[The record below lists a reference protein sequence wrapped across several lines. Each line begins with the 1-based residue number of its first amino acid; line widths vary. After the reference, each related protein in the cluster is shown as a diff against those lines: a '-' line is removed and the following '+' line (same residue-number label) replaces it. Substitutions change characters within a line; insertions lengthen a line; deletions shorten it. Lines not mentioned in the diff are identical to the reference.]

1 MENIFGGLIEFDT
14 QKDFDSFV
22 ESLDKESAIKIIEV
36 GINYALSNGLYSM
49 GETFCLYKCISKLKE
64 NENNIEANN
73 LRDDDNHGDSN

>member
-1 MENIFGGLIEFDT
+1 MENIFGGLIEFNT
-14 QKDFDSFV
+14 QKDFDNFV
-22 ESLDKESAIKIIEV
+22 ESLDKESAIKILEV

-64 NENNIEANN
+64 NENNIEADS

>member
-14 QKDFDSFV
+14 QKDFDYFV

-64 NENNIEANN
+64 NENNIETNS

>member
-14 QKDFDSFV
+14 QKDFDNFV

-36 GINYALSNGLYSM
+36 GVNYALSNGLYSM

-64 NENNIEANN
+64 NENNIETNC
-73 LRDDDNHGDSN
+73 LRDVDNHGDSN